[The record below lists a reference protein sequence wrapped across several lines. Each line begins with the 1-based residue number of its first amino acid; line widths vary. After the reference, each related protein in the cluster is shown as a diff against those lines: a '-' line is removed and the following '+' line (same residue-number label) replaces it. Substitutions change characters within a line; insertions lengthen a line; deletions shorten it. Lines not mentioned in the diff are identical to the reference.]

1 MKKFFIVALV
11 AMGASIIFFKL
22 KNKNGSTP
30 EQKTRQATKEEENEI
45 INSTDTRLNGYLDSR
60 FNLPILNNYTNG
72 ANVGQRSNNPTNIR
86 PGSNWQGLKGVAIAG
101 KNGKF
106 CVFENNTYGSR
117 AAFVLLKNYIKG
129 GYNTIAKIINRWA
142 PSSDGNNPTS
152 YADFVARSSGIDKN
166 AVLQF
171 EQKENII
178 KILSAMI
185 QKETAQTIQM
195 ETLIK
200 AYDLAK

>member
-1 MKKFFIVALV
+1 MKKFFIVGLL
-11 AMGASIIFFKL
+11 AMAGGLLYYKL
-22 KNKNGSTP
+22 KNKTGEKP
-30 EQKTRQATKEEENEI
+30 DQAQKTATKEQENEI
-45 INSTDTRLNGYLDSR
+45 KSSSDTSLNGYLDSKY
-60 FNLPILNNYTNG
+60 NLPILNNYAPG

-86 PGSNWQGLKGVAIAG
+86 PGSSWQGLKGVAIAG

-117 AAFVLLKNYIKG
+117 AALVLLKNYIKG

-142 PSSDGNNPTS
+142 PSDDGNNPTN
-152 YADFVARSSGIDKN
+152 YADFVAKNSGIDKN

-185 QKETAQTIQM
+185 QKETAQTIQK
-195 ETLIK
+195 ETLLK
-200 AYDLAK
+200 AYELAK

>member
-11 AMGASIIFFKL
+11 AIGAGILFFKI
-22 KNKNGSTP
+22 KNKNGSTTA
-30 EQKTRQATKEEENEI
+30 QKTRQATKEEELEI
-45 INSTDTRLNGYLDSR
+45 SSSTDTRLNGYLDSR
-60 FNLPILNNYTNG
+60 FNLPILNNYTTG

-117 AAFVLLKNYIKG
+117 AALVLLNNYIKG
-129 GYNTIAKIINRWA
+129 GYNTISKIINRWA
-142 PSSDGNNPTS
+142 PAADNNNPTN
-152 YADFVARSSGIDKN
+152 YADFVARNSGVDKD

-171 EQKENII
+171 EQQENII

-185 QKETAQTIQM
+185 QKETAQTLPK